1 MATSGSMWNMLY
13 AAADDQAAVVDALV
27 RALTTSGYQIYDAY
41 GSAFPP
47 AFTRAVRSFV
57 APSIG
62 GWTRILG
69 EIDTAILPQLSVEH
83 PLIET
88 RITAGETDT
97 DEVQVSLTIWLD
109 GSALAADAAVAA
121 SPERGW
127 LGFIAAGVA
136 RLNASETS
144 ALAGSQLQNAAP
156 SRFVPR
162 EVLPGYAR
170 GLFDDLNPEQAGS
183 LFNRM
188 TASLANRFGQTQM
201 DAARSLL
208 QPRTIDWTAG
218 KPAILAALLSEL
230 CGGST
235 AWRDP
240 DFVTLRDAYQLHIR
254 RRERPGAPL
263 YPGDA
268 EALAAVPDALAYV
281 PVYAGK
287 SS

>member
-1 MATSGSMWNMLY
+1 MTAAGTSWNMLY
-13 AAADDQAAVVDALV
+13 AAADDQTAVVDALV
-27 RALTTSGYQIYDAY
+27 RALTMSGYQIYDAY

-47 AFTRAVRSFV
+47 AFARAVRSFV

-62 GWTRILG
+62 GWTRIVG
-69 EIDTAILPQLSVEH
+69 EIDSGVLPLLSIDH
-83 PLIET
+83 PLIEA
-88 RITAGETDT
+88 RIAAGET
-97 DEVQVSLTIWLD
+97 EAGVEVSLTVWLD
-109 GSALAADAAVAA
+109 GSALDADAAAA
-121 SPERGW
+121 AAALGRGW
-127 LGFIAAGVA
+127 LAFIAAGIA
-136 RLNASETS
+136 RLNAPETAAS
-144 ALAGSQLQNAAP
+144 ADPPPQSAGP
-156 SRFVPR
+156 SGFVPR

-188 TASLANRFGQTQM
+188 TASLADRFGRAQM
-201 DAARSLL
+201 DAARNLL
-208 QPRTIDWTAG
+208 QPRAIDWTAG
-218 KPAILAALLSEL
+218 RPAILAALLSEL
-230 CGGST
+230 YGGSA

-281 PVYAGK
+281 PVYAGR
-287 SS
+287 SA

>member
-1 MATSGSMWNMLY
+1 MTAGGTSWNMLY
-13 AAADDQAAVVDALV
+13 AAADDQAAVADALV
-27 RALTTSGYQIYDAY
+27 RALTMSGYQIYDAY

-47 AFTRAVRSFV
+47 AFARAVRSFV

-69 EIDTAILPQLSVEH
+69 EIDSVVLPLLSIDH
-83 PLIET
+83 PLIEA
-88 RITAGETDT
+88 RIAAGET
-97 DEVQVSLTIWLD
+97 EAEVSLTVWLD
-109 GSALAADAAVAA
+109 GSALDADAAAA
-121 SPERGW
+121 AAVPGRGW
-127 LGFIAAGVA
+127 LASIAAGIA
-136 RLNASETS
+136 RLNAPETAAS
-144 ALAGSQLQNAAP
+144 ADPHPQSAGP
-156 SRFVPR
+156 GGFVPR

-188 TASLANRFGQTQM
+188 TASLADRFGRAQM
-201 DAARSLL
+201 EAARGLL
-208 QPRTIDWTAG
+208 QPRAINWTAG
-218 KPAILAALLSEL
+218 RPAILAALLSEL
-230 CGGST
+230 YGGST

-281 PVYAGK
+281 PVYAGQ
-287 SS
+287 SA